1 MEKQIQDTKS
11 DFPAQLKY
19 EQISAKNEEWDGGY
33 LRRLRAF
40 YKGGKALLQDDEIME
55 EVFPK
60 QGRED
65 QAVYDLRRRLAFYVN
80 YAGEILNFITSSLS
94 AERLSIALDSDDEEN
109 PRPIDAWYEG
119 WIKDVSPKGGKTVSL
134 HDYSRMAVLEA
145 LITRVAWARV
155 DMPPK
160 GDYQNQAEQEKAGA
174 LSPFTVLVQAECV
187 IDWDEDDSGEL
198 ELCVVHTCESKRKSL
213 TDSRSKITE
222 VFRVYTPTDWA
233 RYELIHD
240 KDKEPT
246 PDMLVTL
253 VAAGPH
259 SFKRVPMVRIDVGD
273 GLWAMDNIEG
283 ACREHLNSRN
293 NLAWYARQAANQELY
308 EFLGPEDET
317 DQAPVGENQQS
328 ATRAVDKPRGPGY
341 VQERGKDDDAKYVGP
356 DMASFAEMR
365 TLCGEIR
372 DEIHRVT
379 HQMALA
385 ADNSAA
391 ALGRSAE
398 SKGADK
404 ASAVVVFEALGALC
418 RKFAEDLLNIVSTG
432 RGDETLVNQWQAS
445 GMAKFDAISVDAFVA
460 QAVDLATVTLH
471 SPHAARLYELSLW
484 KSVLGDEASEEDF
497 KIIKEELADNITS
510 ESMQPL
516 PKVDMSG
523 DFKGSKPGDGATK
536 KELPGVAAAA

>member
-1 MEKQIQDTKS
+1 
-11 DFPAQLKY
+11 
-19 EQISAKNEEWDGGY
+19 
-33 LRRLRAF
+33 
-40 YKGGKALLQDDEIME
+40 
-55 EVFPK
+55 
-60 QGRED
+60 
-65 QAVYDLRRRLAFYVN
+65 
-80 YAGEILNFITSSLS
+80 
-94 AERLSIALDSDDEEN
+94 
-109 PRPIDAWYEG
+109 
-119 WIKDVSPKGGKTVSL
+119 
-134 HDYSRMAVLEA
+134 
-145 LITRVAWARV
+145 
-155 DMPPK
+155 
-160 GDYQNQAEQEKAGA
+160 
-174 LSPFTVLVQAECV
+174 
-187 IDWDEDDSGEL
+187 
-198 ELCVVHTCESKRKSL
+198 
-213 TDSRSKITE
+213 
-222 VFRVYTPTDWA
+222 
-233 RYELIHD
+233 
-240 KDKEPT
+240 
-246 PDMLVTL
+246 MLVTL

-445 GMAKFDAISVDAFVA
+445 GMAKFDAISVDAFVT